1 MPGTVPDVRDENR
14 TATWPQKRDRWGFS
28 IEQFH
33 HGVFATL
40 QLVKIAALPS
50 PKKKKKFAVSTHK

>member
-50 PKKKKKFAVSTHK
+50 PKKKKNLQ